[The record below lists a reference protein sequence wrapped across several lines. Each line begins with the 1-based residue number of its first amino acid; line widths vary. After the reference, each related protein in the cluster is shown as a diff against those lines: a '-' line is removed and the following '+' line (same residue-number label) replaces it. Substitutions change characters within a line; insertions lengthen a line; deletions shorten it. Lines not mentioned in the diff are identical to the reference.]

1 MQQQMMMPEEMSN
14 NCINDNDLF
23 AQFDMGDY
31 QQQMQKNVNEVGFQE
46 IEKTSEYMETHY
58 YKKKNANSNK
68 DFYQGNRLIQEYL
81 LHLVNGS
88 KGPFLT
94 STFIDIGLRYV
105 PFALSIIDLPFE
117 SSESYKKSKQ
127 PHKFKS
133 DKKRGINI
141 TAGGNLILFKKEIK
155 EGKCEIKNDLM
166 MIHRYKLLNGCDD
179 DNEAEDII
187 MNKPYKCEIIMTNI
201 SPKKKTVNLL
211 C

>member
-1 MQQQMMMPEEMSN
+1 M
-14 NCINDNDLF
+14 
-23 AQFDMGDY
+23 
-31 QQQMQKNVNEVGFQE
+31 
-46 IEKTSEYMETHY
+46 
-58 YKKKNANSNK
+58 
-68 DFYQGNRLIQEYL
+68 
-81 LHLVNGS
+81 
-88 KGPFLT
+88 GPFLT

-117 SSESYKKSKQ
+117 SSESYKNSKQ

-166 MIHRYKLLNGCDD
+166 MIHRYKLLNGSDD

-201 SPKKKTVNLL
+201 SPKRKTVNLL
-211 C
+211 CQIPNGSLPLMHTKYVDSNQYQIGPYTTEKQEI